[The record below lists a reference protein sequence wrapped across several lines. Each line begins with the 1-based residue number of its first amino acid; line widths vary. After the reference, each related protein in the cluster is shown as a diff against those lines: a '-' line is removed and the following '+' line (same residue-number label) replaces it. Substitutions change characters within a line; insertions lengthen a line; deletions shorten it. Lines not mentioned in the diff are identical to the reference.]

1 MLRKNKG
8 MSQLEL
14 AKNITTRRS
23 IGEVEHGYKDLPYTT
38 MIKIIQRLGISLSN
52 FEEYRQGHQ
61 FSADQALINE
71 FESISDTSE
80 VKKMKSILKKARQ
93 LEEKS
98 TLRYIHYIIC
108 VLDALIHVDTYN
120 CDQLT
125 NLVKPV
131 WNELSTV
138 SVWNHTDLFIINN
151 LLYIFDFQT
160 ALRIGKKIITKLN
173 QYGDNN
179 VLLQNAI
186 YSNLAFINMTNSN
199 AFGKSITINY
209 LQKSIELTKHAHRYD
224 LLLLS
229 KIRLAMV
236 LQQYE
241 EAKKMCSILTRMG
254 ANNIVNLVY
263 QDFPILVT

>member
-1 MLRKNKG
+1 MIAADPDFFNFFVILTVFLNFFLSFHFPLGLGATLLYLAACACISPILSEKPSK
-8 MSQLEL
+8 LENTL
-14 AKNITTRRS
+14 
-23 IGEVEHGYKDLPYTT
+23 
-38 MIKIIQRLGISLSN
+38 
-52 FEEYRQGHQ
+52 
-61 FSADQALINE
+61 NE

-138 SVWNHTDLFIINN
+138 SIWNHTDLFIINN

-241 EAKKMCSILTRMG
+241 KAKKCAQYLRAWGLITLSIWSTKIFLF
-254 ANNIVNLVY
+254 L
-263 QDFPILVT
+263 

>member
-1 MLRKNKG
+1 MAACACISPILSEKPSK
-8 MSQLEL
+8 LENTL
-14 AKNITTRRS
+14 
-23 IGEVEHGYKDLPYTT
+23 
-38 MIKIIQRLGISLSN
+38 
-52 FEEYRQGHQ
+52 
-61 FSADQALINE
+61 NE

-138 SVWNHTDLFIINN
+138 SIWNHTDLFIINN

-160 ALRIGKKIITKLN
+160 ALRIGKK
-173 QYGDNN
+173 
-179 VLLQNAI
+179 
-186 YSNLAFINMTNSN
+186 
-199 AFGKSITINY
+199 
-209 LQKSIELTKHAHRYD
+209 
-224 LLLLS
+224 LLLNLTS
-229 KIRLAMV
+229 MEIIMF
-236 LQQYE
+236 YY
-241 EAKKMCSILTRMG
+241 KMLFIL
-254 ANNIVNLVY
+254 I
-263 QDFPILVT
+263 